1 MPGKEIKGRSKRAMY
16 SNGKLVGNQSKI
28 DVAPPK
34 GVINEKDF
42 KVLNQ
47 AKSKAKTMDRKKVM
61 AGGMMR
67 EKVMGGGSMMRT
79 ELKRGGGA
87 GSGLYANIH
96 AKKKRIAGGSGE
108 TMRRPGAKGAPTA
121 ANFKRAAK
129 TAKPIK
135 KA

>member
-16 SNGKLVGNQSKI
+16 SNGELVGGQKKL
-28 DVAPPK
+28 DVAEPK
-34 GVINEKDF
+34 GVLNSADF
-42 KVLNQ
+42 KALGN
-47 AKSKAKTMDRKKVM
+47 AGSKAKTMDRKKVM

-67 EKVMGGGSMMRT
+67 EKAMGGGSMMRVN
-79 ELKRGGGA
+79 KAGGG
-87 GSGLYANIH
+87 GLYANIH

-108 TMRRPGAKGAPTA
+108 TMRKVGTKGAPTA

-129 TAKPIK
+129 TAK

>member
-16 SNGKLVGNQSKI
+16 SNGKLVGKQAKI

-34 GVINEKDF
+34 GVLNSADF
-42 KVLNQ
+42 KALGK
-47 AKSKAKTMDRKKVM
+47 AGSKAKTMRTTAM

-67 EKVMGGGSMMRT
+67 EKVMGGGSMMRVN
-79 ELKRGGGA
+79 KAGGG
-87 GSGLYANIH
+87 GLYANIH

-108 TMRRPGAKGAPTA
+108 TMRKVGTKGAPTA

-129 TAKPIK
+129 TAK

>member
-47 AKSKAKTMDRKKVM
+47 AKSKAKTMRATAM

-67 EKVMGGGSMMRT
+67 EKVMGGGSMMRVN
-79 ELKRGGGA
+79 KAGGG
-87 GSGLYANIH
+87 GLYANIH

-108 TMRRPGAKGAPTA
+108 TMRKVGTKGAPTA

-129 TAKPIK
+129 TAK